1 MTDGILYIITVPA
14 KERKKKPE
22 KNATSVVIVSST
34 SSSTCTIG
42 GGASTAEN
50 VSTGSAE
57 NSGTSDDSDEEEETI
72 ERNQNKKRRQ
82 IHTGRKNQSKKIEEV
97 PVLLL
102 SKDSRSQIYHLMFA
116 EMKKILINRRSI
128 LKEKMRARCSK
139 YITGTDE
146 GHQERLEQLIEEASA
161 KYEKAAL
168 SMDGAGPRCKY
179 FYEEHRATAEANDWL
194 DKQIHIWKH
203 SGNTI
208 LIYMSCIIYY
218 ILKFTIYM
226 ITVIY

>member
-22 KNATSVVIVSST
+22 KLNATSVVIVPST

-42 GGASTAEN
+42 GGASAAEN

-139 YITGTDE
+139 YNTDE
-146 GHQERLEQLIEEASA
+146 GDPERLEQLIEEASA

-168 SMDGAGPRCKY
+168 SMDGAGPHCKY

-194 DKQIHIWKH
+194 DKQIHI
-203 SGNTI
+203 
-208 LIYMSCIIYY
+208 
-218 ILKFTIYM
+218 
-226 ITVIY
+226 